1 MEVNRSFLNYIKGFV
16 AQKNV
21 VKALIYREM
30 IIKKNYSF
38 LGFFGVI
45 LEPLIS
51 TFLYLIILKL
61 IRAEV
66 NIGIDPILFFATG
79 ILIFSFF
86 MSVVTR
92 SISSIEANN
101 SLFYYR
107 KVKPIDTIIARTLVE
122 LFLFSLLYGL
132 IIFFVYFLKNEF
144 VLDNFPL
151 LTLIL
156 FLVNILSFSFG
167 LLMCVFGFKFEL
179 TKQIIPI
186 LSRPFFFTS
195 GAIFSISIVP
205 DAFKGLILW
214 NPLLHASE
222 LARHFI
228 DERYFL
234 DNSISIFYLIK
245 VSICTF
251 ILSILLYMSTE
262 KDLLKR

>member
-1 MEVNRSFLNYIKGFV
+1 MIVSWNFAKYIKGLV

-38 LGFFGVI
+38 LGFLGVI

-51 TFLYLIILKL
+51 TLLYLIILRL
-61 IRAEV
+61 IRADI
-66 NIGIDPILFFATG
+66 NTGIDPILFFATG

-92 SISSIEANN
+92 SINSVEANK

-107 KVKPIDTIIARTLVE
+107 KVKPIDTLISRTLVE

-132 IIFFVYFLKNEF
+132 IIFFVYFIKNEF

-151 LTLIL
+151 LIFILTLII
-156 FLVNILSFSFG
+156 ILSFSFG
-167 LLMCVFGFKFEL
+167 LLMCVIGFRFEL

-186 LSRPFFFTS
+186 LTRPFFFTS

-205 DAFKGLILW
+205 DTFKGLLLW

-228 DERYFL
+228 DESYFL
-234 DNSISIFYLIK
+234 DNSISIFYLMK
-245 VSICTF
+245 VSICSF
-251 ILSILLYMSTE
+251 IVSILLYMRSE